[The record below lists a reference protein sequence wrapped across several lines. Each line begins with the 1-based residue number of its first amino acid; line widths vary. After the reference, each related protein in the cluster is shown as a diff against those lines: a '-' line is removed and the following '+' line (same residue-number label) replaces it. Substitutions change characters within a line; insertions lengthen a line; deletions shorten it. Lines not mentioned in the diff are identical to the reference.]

1 MTIFTIDAND
11 ITIHATPE
19 EAQAVPNAQRIT
31 SAKKLAALT
40 ADWPAARLVE
50 LWNSIPGNTR
60 IRKFTDRNSAVTRI
74 WKAIQTFGETY
85 ALADRASAPAAES
98 VRIEEAQAP
107 AQEPPAVEVEAT
119 EPRRKKRQTKT
130 TAVAPPANQEAPATT
145 AQPAPEPPALKPH
158 VKQKAA
164 EPVSE
169 EVRPET
175 PAGHTEA
182 NVGEQAPNVAPAEAA
197 AARKP
202 TRKKNAP
209 TGEKTARAP
218 REKSKTSRVIEML
231 RREGGTT
238 LEEIM
243 TTMGWQK
250 HTTRAMLS
258 AGGSLRKKHGLVVVS
273 EKIGDRRIYSI
284 QA

>member
-11 ITIHATPE
+11 DITIHATAE

-85 ALADRASAPAAES
+85 ALADRASA
-98 VRIEEAQAP
+98 
-107 AQEPPAVEVEAT
+107 AQERPAVEVEAT

-130 TAVAPPANQEAPATT
+130 TADAPPANEEAPATT
-145 AQPAPEPPALKPH
+145 AEPAQERPALKPH

-164 EPVSE
+164 EPFSE
-169 EVRPET
+169 QVRPEAT
-175 PAGHTEA
+175 AGHTEA
-182 NVGEQAPNVAPAEAA
+182 NVGEQAPDVAPAEAA
-197 AARKP
+197 AARKA

-209 TGEKTARAP
+209 TAEKSARAP
-218 REKSKTSRVIEML
+218 REESKTSRVIEML